1 MGQGAVMVFDHVT
14 TDLVLTGSTVSLT
27 VKWALNLS
35 KTTVTESLKIDFT
48 DILLYFPL
56 KTLKKETSNNFIH
69 IS

>member
-1 MGQGAVMVFDHVT
+1 MGQGAGMVFDHVT
-14 TDLVLTGSTVSLT
+14 TDLALTGSTVSLT